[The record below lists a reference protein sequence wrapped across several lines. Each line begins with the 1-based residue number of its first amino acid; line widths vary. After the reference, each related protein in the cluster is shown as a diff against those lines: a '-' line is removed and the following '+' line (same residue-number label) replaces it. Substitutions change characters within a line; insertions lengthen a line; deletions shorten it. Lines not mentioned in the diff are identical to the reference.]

1 MRPYRTACVAS
12 AATAGWSAGCET
24 CGAHPRLPRSLAYLH
39 HLVKAHEPLAWQ
51 LLSLHNIH
59 FMCQLA
65 ASLREG
71 ILADRV

>member
-1 MRPYRTACVAS
+1 
-12 AATAGWSAGCET
+12 
-24 CGAHPRLPRSLAYLH
+24 
-39 HLVKAHEPLAWQ
+39 VKAHEPLAWQ